1 VTDRPDSFNAAFGFF
16 AMVAG
21 AVLAAAVVVLFA
33 TVPIWGWL
41 ALVTFLLL
49 TGTALLSFTDP
60 DSRAFLAGTLRKSTY
75 TQIYTTLT
83 RRLVM
88 RLWSALCDP
97 AEDRASV
104 PSLFRA
110 ALTWRLYD
118 KALLIAVAYP
128 ILLPLVQWLV
138 TGASITVGGSAILQE
153 APHIADQAVTV
164 GIVGLLLLGHWVSG
178 WHRMLSKPISAIIR
192 YGAPLASILP
202 VFILMSVDRQI
213 YVLSVEVDG
222 TVPAAGPITLLLLLS
237 FSFMLFRSSGG
248 VLLTLAVLG
257 VGMADLSVWLL
268 VALLIG
274 MVALA
279 ALFGD
284 SSRVLYVRM
293 ASLGAASVAII
304 TAALGF

>member
-1 VTDRPDSFNAAFGFF
+1 MRERRPDSFNAAFGFF

-60 DSRAFLAGTLRKSTY
+60 DSRAFLAGTLRKWTY

-128 ILLPLVQWLV
+128 ILLPVGQWIV
-138 TGASITVGGSAILQE
+138 TGDAARIGEFQFCPPRLLVGSRGVARAHWPSCPGFRWREMLAAASRHRVMRQAADLAADGSAAVSLALRPE
-153 APHIADQAVTV
+153 RVAASGHSFQAH
-164 GIVGLLLLGHWVSG
+164 L
-178 WHRMLSKPISAIIR
+178 AFA
-192 YGAPLASILP
+192 GA
-202 VFILMSVDRQI
+202 
-213 YVLSVEVDG
+213 
-222 TVPAAGPITLLLLLS
+222 
-237 FSFMLFRSSGG
+237 FSS
-248 VLLTLAVLG
+248 LAVPGRRLH
-257 VGMADLSVWLL
+257 SRR
-268 VALLIG
+268 VA
-274 MVALA
+274 VAFDSHGRIRSRSRLA
-279 ALFGD
+279 
-284 SSRVLYVRM
+284 
-293 ASLGAASVAII
+293 
-304 TAALGF
+304 